1 MYTCNVDINNML
13 CMMIKIEITNV
24 EYKWSII
31 W

>member
-24 EYKWSII
+24 EYK
-31 W
+31 